1 MARTRGVVASA
12 VGDITSA
19 SGSTTPWDMGWMP
32 GGCGGRRER
41 GDVNLDLDE
50 DAKGGS
56 AVDGGRPGPRPA
68 SRSSPNESD
77 CGEDSTMSE
86 TVGRTTGLGTGGFVT
101 EMAGILCEER
111 FPMSAGGG
119 MGSST
124 SARAGIGISAPEPR
138 LTSITARLN
147 LCVS

>member
-12 VGDITSA
+12 VGDMTSA
-19 SGSTTPWDMGWMP
+19 SGSTTLWDTGWMP

-41 GDVNLDLDE
+41 GDANFDLDE

-68 SRSSPNESD
+68 SKSSPNESD
-77 CGEDSTMSE
+77 RGEDSTMSE

-101 EMAGILCEER
+101 DMAGMLCEER
-111 FPMSAGGG
+111 FPRSTAGG

-124 SARAGIGISAPEPR
+124 SARTGIGISASEPR
-138 LTSITARLN
+138 LTSMTSRLN